1 MSKSNDGIDQEPS
14 YKTKVFKSLNRINL
28 RLRPSFTKALNP
40 HKFNLEI
47 FIPKTM
53 KINKVISDKNFLRN
67 RLIKFNNRFNSKKK
81 YFERLREQTRS
92 FSEGYKKI
100 KVLNERKNK
109 ENEYIE
115 KINEIYKLKGYD
127 VKNDFFTKREN
138 TFQPSFLLSGDKK
151 YNLICDIESKIEQK
165 REIKYLERFSK
176 FLRERKNNSA
186 EEELKTKDNQKLY
199 FNLDNQDYKKAID
212 EMKRK
217 VFEELKIKNMS
228 AKELKRLNY
237 QLIQENKMTE
247 YLIKEAENDNNK
259 LKKKNLVVIDDIF
272 LSSKGMI
279 RSAKKREEDN
289 NSYDDFIKIED
300 KTRDDI
306 LYSNNILTKRERRIN
321 FQRRKEKQ
329 LQKVY
334 NNIIKTNYMVQ
345 EGEVKGF
352 LKRYTER
359 KVENPNS
366 RYGSNLH
373 GFLGEFQ
380 KKISL
385 NDIPNFAN
393 EVNITKRENYRRNM
407 QQNNNIN
414 SNSANYTLIDVDNIY
429 DVNEEIN
436 NLGYKYTE
444 DLLKLK

>member
-1 MSKSNDGIDQEPS
+1 
-14 YKTKVFKSLNRINL
+14 
-28 RLRPSFTKALNP
+28 
-40 HKFNLEI
+40 
-47 FIPKTM
+47 
-53 KINKVISDKNFLRN
+53 
-67 RLIKFNNRFNSKKK
+67 
-81 YFERLREQTRS
+81 
-92 FSEGYKKI
+92 
-100 KVLNERKNK
+100 
-109 ENEYIE
+109 
-115 KINEIYKLKGYD
+115 
-127 VKNDFFTKREN
+127 
-138 TFQPSFLLSGDKK
+138 
-151 YNLICDIESKIEQK
+151 
-165 REIKYLERFSK
+165 
-176 FLRERKNNSA
+176 
-186 EEELKTKDNQKLY
+186 
-199 FNLDNQDYKKAID
+199 
-212 EMKRK
+212 
-217 VFEELKIKNMS
+217 
-228 AKELKRLNY
+228 
-237 QLIQENKMTE
+237 
-247 YLIKEAENDNNK
+247 
-259 LKKKNLVVIDDIF
+259 
-272 LSSKGMI
+272 MI
-279 RSAKKREEDN
+279 RSAKKREEVN

-393 EVNITKRENYRRNM
+393 EVNITKRENYRRNL

>member
-1 MSKSNDGIDQEPS
+1 MSKSNDGNDQEPS

-28 RLRPSFTKALNP
+28 RLRPTFTKALNP

-67 RLIKFNNRFNSKKK
+67 RLIKFNNRFNSKKNN
-81 YFERLREQTRS
+81 FEKLREQTRS

-138 TFQPSFLLSGDKK
+138 TFQPSFLLSGDNK

-165 REIKYLERFSK
+165 RDIKYLERFSK

-199 FNLDNQDYKKAID
+199 FNLDNQEYKKAID

-237 QLIQENKMTE
+237 KLIQENKMTE
-247 YLIKEAENDNNK
+247 NSIKEAENDNNN

-300 KTRDDI
+300 KARDDI

-321 FQRRKEKQ
+321 FQRRKEKT

-334 NNIIKTNYMVQ
+334 NNIIKTNYLVQ
-345 EGEVKGF
+345 ESEVKGF
-352 LKRYTER
+352 LKRYTDR

-393 EVNITKRENYRRNM
+393 EVNITKRENYRRNI

>member
-1 MSKSNDGIDQEPS
+1 
-14 YKTKVFKSLNRINL
+14 
-28 RLRPSFTKALNP
+28 
-40 HKFNLEI
+40 
-47 FIPKTM
+47 
-53 KINKVISDKNFLRN
+53 
-67 RLIKFNNRFNSKKK
+67 
-81 YFERLREQTRS
+81 
-92 FSEGYKKI
+92 
-100 KVLNERKNK
+100 
-109 ENEYIE
+109 
-115 KINEIYKLKGYD
+115 
-127 VKNDFFTKREN
+127 
-138 TFQPSFLLSGDKK
+138 
-151 YNLICDIESKIEQK
+151 
-165 REIKYLERFSK
+165 
-176 FLRERKNNSA
+176 
-186 EEELKTKDNQKLY
+186 
-199 FNLDNQDYKKAID
+199 
-212 EMKRK
+212 
-217 VFEELKIKNMS
+217 MS

-279 RSAKKREEDN
+279 RSAKKREEVN

-345 EGEVKGF
+345 E
-352 LKRYTER
+352 RYTER

-393 EVNITKRENYRRNM
+393 EVNITKRENYRRNL

>member
-1 MSKSNDGIDQEPS
+1 M
-14 YKTKVFKSLNRINL
+14 
-28 RLRPSFTKALNP
+28 
-40 HKFNLEI
+40 
-47 FIPKTM
+47 
-53 KINKVISDKNFLRN
+53 
-67 RLIKFNNRFNSKKK
+67 
-81 YFERLREQTRS
+81 
-92 FSEGYKKI
+92 
-100 KVLNERKNK
+100 
-109 ENEYIE
+109 
-115 KINEIYKLKGYD
+115 
-127 VKNDFFTKREN
+127 
-138 TFQPSFLLSGDKK
+138 
-151 YNLICDIESKIEQK
+151 
-165 REIKYLERFSK
+165 
-176 FLRERKNNSA
+176 
-186 EEELKTKDNQKLY
+186 KTKDNQKLY

-237 QLIQENKMTE
+237 KLIQENKMTE
-247 YLIKEAENDNNK
+247 YLIKEAENDNNN

-279 RSAKKREEDN
+279 RSAKKREDN

-321 FQRRKEKQ
+321 FQRKKEKQ

-352 LKRYTER
+352 LKKYTDR
-359 KVENPNS
+359 KVEKPNS